1 MCASTSGSKMAPE
14 CPCALHGA
22 IRRARSWAAS
32 LIFVAVVFGP
42 LIALLAQTGA
52 SARAGDLG
60 DASSLLLADRQA
72 VLLGRS
78 MGLAAGTAL
87 AALLVGLA
95 VATVLWGWRRAPWSH
110 LRWLAVVLAP
120 VPPYIHGMAWMHAS
134 AVLSRL
140 LAARGLAPLP
150 FRGWGAAWFVGT
162 MAQLPLAV
170 GLALI
175 GLEMVD
181 PAQFEAA
188 RLLAPDVQALSDIA
202 LPLSAPFLA
211 AGGALLF
218 ILGLTDYGL
227 PSLFAV
233 NTYAMEPFAE
243 YSATSEP
250 ARAFVLSFPLLVLAC
265 VAVFYLQRAL
275 RDAAS
280 TRARGQR
287 SAGVALSWPAGLRA
301 IHLGALLTLAVH
313 IAVPAVALAT
323 VIASP
328 SGWLETLRLARGEI
342 GLTTRICLITS
353 VLSLPLALIA
363 AERMRA
369 TGSAGRI
376 WRVMVGLPL
385 AVPASLVGVGLI
397 SLRQHVLPPALTDGS
412 SLLVLAALARFAPYA
427 ALVLL
432 AQMRRQDPLLSDAA
446 RVMQTSP
453 WQGWWRV
460 RLPLLAPGL
469 LAAGCIVFALTAGEL
484 GATLALAPPGHAT
497 ITMRIYTYLHY
508 GATDEVAGLCLAM
521 VLLAAVAGGAAAWAL
536 ARGPRRA
543 GVGGGRSDD

>member
-1 MCASTSGSKMAPE
+1 M
-14 CPCALHGA
+14 
-22 IRRARSWAAS
+22 
-32 LIFVAVVFGP
+32 
-42 LIALLAQTGA
+42 
-52 SARAGDLG
+52 
-60 DASSLLLADRQA
+60 
-72 VLLGRS
+72 
-78 MGLAAGTAL
+78 
-87 AALLVGLA
+87 
-95 VATVLWGWRRAPWSH
+95 PWSPSPSI
-110 LRWLAVVLAP
+110 AQP
-120 VPPYIHGMAWMHAS
+120 AS
-134 AVLSRL
+134 RTRL
-140 LAARGLAPLP
+140 CAKP
-150 FRGWGAAWFVGT
+150 
-162 MAQLPLAV
+162 
-170 GLALI
+170 
-175 GLEMVD
+175 
-181 PAQFEAA
+181 
-188 RLLAPDVQALSDIA
+188 
-202 LPLSAPFLA
+202 
-211 AGGALLF
+211 
-218 ILGLTDYGL
+218 
-227 PSLFAV
+227 
-233 NTYAMEPFAE
+233 
-243 YSATSEP
+243 
-250 ARAFVLSFPLLVLAC
+250 PLLVLAC

-323 VIASP
+323 VIESP

-342 GLTTRICLITS
+342 SLTARICLITS

-369 TGSAGRI
+369 TGSAGRT
-376 WRVMVGLPL
+376 WRVLVGLPL

-432 AQMRRQDPLLSDAA
+432 AQMRRQDPLLFDAA

-453 WQGWWRV
+453 WQGWWQV

-484 GATLALAPPGHAT
+484 GRNTGTAPPGHAT

-508 GATDEVAGLCLAM
+508 GATDEVAGCAWPWYCRPRR
-521 VLLAAVAGGAAAWAL
+521 GGAAALAL
-536 ARGPRRA
+536 ARGHAARPR
-543 GVGGGRSDD
+543 GGGRSDD